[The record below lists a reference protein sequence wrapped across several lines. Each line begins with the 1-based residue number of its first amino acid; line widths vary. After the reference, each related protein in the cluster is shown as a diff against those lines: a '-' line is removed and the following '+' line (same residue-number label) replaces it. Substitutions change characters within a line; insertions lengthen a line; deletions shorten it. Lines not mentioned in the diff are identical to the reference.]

1 MPDDEA
7 TGEHRPTD
15 QPTPDKADGEQTY
28 GGRYEMHRRIARG
41 GMADVYLA
49 RDSLLDR
56 PVALKVLFPEFAT
69 DPTFVERFRR
79 EAQSAA
85 NLSHPNIVSVFDW
98 GAVNNTYYIVMEY
111 VEGRSLAQILKDE
124 GPLHPDRAA
133 DIAIDVAS
141 ALGFAHR
148 NGVVHRDV
156 KPGNVL
162 VSPQGQVKVAD
173 FGIARAV
180 TTEENLTRTG
190 TVMGTA
196 TYFSP
201 EQAKGE
207 GVDPRSDVYSLGV
220 VLFEL
225 LVGKPP
231 FQSDNPVAVAY
242 KHVQE
247 TPPRPS
253 RLNPE
258 IPAPLEAITLKALAK
273 NPANRYASADELTA
287 DLRRF
292 RAGQPVLAES
302 LLPEDDATRAVAA
315 VPPPDAT
322 RAIPRTVVTESTYGD
337 EPPRRS
343 PAFLIAIG
351 VLLALLLLLL
361 FILARSFGVGS
372 SNSQGTVP
380 DVVGMTQEEAEKA
393 LDDAGFDNVDTTKET
408 DTTKAEGVVLAQ
420 DPGEGTELDKDSKV
434 TLVVNTLET
443 LVDVPDVV
451 GDTREVAT
459 QKLDDVE
466 LKYNIKEE
474 ESDQPSG
481 IVLSQDPDGGQ
492 KRERGEFVE
501 LVVSKGPP
509 LIDIPSDLTNQS
521 GTDAANRLLD
531 LGFRTRFDPEGGPAD
546 AKVVSTDPATGTK
559 APKGSTVTIKTEKPE
574 PTTTTTSSTT
584 TTSTTS
590 TTQPILEDP

>member
-1 MPDDEA
+1 MPDEE
-7 TGEHRPTD
+7 TPT
-15 QPTPDKADGEQTY
+15 ESY

-56 PVALKVLFPEFAT
+56 PVALKVLFPEFAA
-69 DPTFVERFRR
+69 DPSFVERFRR

-111 VEGRSLAQILKDE
+111 VEGRSLSQILKDE

-207 GVDPRSDVYSLGV
+207 AVDPRSDVYSLGV

-322 RAIPRTVVTESTYGD
+322 RAIPRTVITESTAGN

-361 FILARSFGVGS
+361 FLLARSFGVGS

-380 DVVGMTQEEAEKA
+380 DVVGMTQEEAEKE
-393 LDDAGFDNVDTTKET
+393 LDDAGFDNVATTKET
-408 DTTKAEGVVLAQ
+408 DTTKAEGVVLSQ
-420 DPGEGTELDKDSKV
+420 DPGEGTKLDKDSKV
-434 TLVVNTLET
+434 TLVVNTLQT

-451 GDTREVAT
+451 GDLRGVAV
-459 QKLDDVE
+459 QKLEDVG
-466 LKYNIKEE
+466 LLANVTEE
-474 ESDQPSG
+474 DSDEPEG
-481 IVLSQDPDGGQ
+481 TVLSQDPDGGQ
-492 KRERGEFVE
+492 KRERGETIQ

-509 LIDIPSDLTNQS
+509 LIDIPTDITNLS
-521 GTDAANRLLD
+521 GTEAANRLLD
-531 LGFRTRFDPEGGPAD
+531 LGFRTRFDPTGGPAD
-546 AKVVSTDPATGTK
+546 APVESTDPAMGTK
-559 APKGSTVTIKTEKPE
+559 APKGSFVTIKTELP
-574 PTTTTTSSTT
+574 PTTTTSTSTT
-584 TTSTTS
+584 TTSTTTPTS
-590 TTQPILEDP
+590 LTTPTTG

>member
-1 MPDDEA
+1 MPDEE
-7 TGEHRPTD
+7 TPT
-15 QPTPDKADGEQTY
+15 ESY

-41 GMADVYLA
+41 GMADVFLA

-69 DPTFVERFRR
+69 DPSFVERFRR

-111 VEGRSLAQILKDE
+111 VEGRSLAQILRDE

-133 DIAIDVAS
+133 DIAIDIAS

-162 VSPQGQVKVAD
+162 ISPQGQVKVTD

-207 GVDPRSDVYSLGV
+207 AVDPRSDVYSLGV
-220 VLFEL
+220 VLYEL
-225 LVGKPP
+225 LVGAPP
-231 FQSDNPVAVAY
+231 FQSDNPVSVAY

-253 RLNPE
+253 RRNPS

-273 NPANRYASADELTA
+273 NPANRYASADDLTA

-315 VPPPDAT
+315 VPPAEAT
-322 RAIPRTVVTESTYGD
+322 RAIPQTVIAESAGAG
-337 EPPRRS
+337 EPPQRS
-343 PAFLIAIG
+343 PGFLIAIG
-351 VLLALLLLLL
+351 LLVALLLVLL
-361 FILARSFGVGS
+361 FLLARSFGVGS

-380 DVVGMTQEEAEKA
+380 DVVGMTQEEAEKK
-393 LDDAGFDNVDTTKET
+393 LDEAGFKDRSITKDTDGTKP
-408 DTTKAEGVVLAQ
+408 EGEVLSQ
-420 DPGEGTELDKDSKV
+420 DPEAGTKLDKKSRI

-451 GDTREVAT
+451 GDAREVAT
-459 QKLDDVE
+459 QKLDERE
-466 LKYNIKEE
+466 LKYNITEE
-474 ESDQPSG
+474 ESDEPPG

-492 KRERGEFVE
+492 KRERGEIVE

-509 LIDIPSDLTNQS
+509 LIDIPSDLIGLS
-521 GTDAANRLLD
+521 GTEAANRLLD
-531 LGFRTRFDPEGGPAD
+531 AGFRTRIDGPAD
-546 AKVVSTDPATGTK
+546 APVVSTDPAIGSQ
-559 APKGSTVTIKTEKPE
+559 APEGSTVTIRTEAP
-574 PTTTTTSSTT
+574 TTTTSSTT

-590 TTQPILEDP
+590 TTTPTSVTPPTTN